1 MLKPSTPERAEAVVR
16 AAVKSPKVTAASSC
30 GIAIIG
36 IACRFPGA
44 ADHRAYWRNL
54 CDGIESLTVLT
65 DEELRAA
72 GVPAALLQ
80 DPSYVKAASILAD
93 IDQFDAAFF
102 EYSPAEARLTDPQQ
116 RLLLEVAWEAFEDA
130 GYRAGGSARSVGV
143 FVGSGGLVSSYFA
156 DRLSFSIELPG
167 QTGSL
172 AHIGNDKD
180 FPSTRISYK
189 LNLTGPSINVQT
201 ACSTSLVAV
210 HLACQAILAGECD
223 MALAGAATVRVPQ
236 RVGYLSRRGDIL
248 SPDGH
253 CRAFDAEAQGTIF
266 GSGVGAVLLK
276 ELDAAIADRDN
287 IYAVIRGSAVNND
300 GADKVSYTASNVAG
314 QTRAMLEAM
323 LVAEV
328 SPDDIGYVE
337 CHGTG
342 TIVGDP
348 LEIDALARA
357 FRTGT
362 DRAGYCAIGS
372 VKTNV
377 GHLEQTAGIA
387 ALIKVALM
395 LKNGKIPASL
405 NFRTPNPKIDF
416 AASPFFVN
424 TKCRDWPA
432 DRPRLAAVNSLG
444 LGGTNAFVVL
454 EQMPPFAP
462 EAPADECQPH
472 LFTLSAKTGDA
483 LHASIERHRSWLED
497 QPVADL
503 SAICFT
509 ASSGRNHFAHRF
521 ATLVSSVGQLRTALA
536 EELKKNPA
544 GADSMPAQGKRRRL
558 AFLFSG
564 QGSQH
569 PGMAAE
575 LYRHQPVF
583 RAVVDRC
590 AELLRDR
597 LERPL
602 LEALFAQ
609 GDGAGAIHE
618 TAYTQPA
625 LFAVQAALTQL
636 LRSWGIVPDAVLGHS
651 VGEFAA
657 GFCAGVYT
665 LEDGLLL
672 VAERARLM
680 QSLPRTGAMA
690 AIFADENTVAASLGD
705 TANIAV
711 AALNAPR
718 NTVISGERE
727 AVAAVAAHF
736 SALGTASQLLNVSHA
751 FHSPLMQPI
760 LDEFQRVAGTI
771 STRQP
776 QISWISTTSGT
787 TLTRPPDAGYWCDH
801 AREAVRF
808 EQGIQS
814 LAKLGVDD
822 FIEIGPGNTLLALG
836 RQCLDGAQAWLGSLG
851 NTSRSDTN
859 EILTTVGKLY
869 VHGYEVDW
877 DRFNEPYRKSR
888 TSLPTYPF
896 EHRRYWLERDASAR
910 PRSSY
915 PQEMSLTGQRIRSTL
930 PEVQFE
936 TTYSLARFNYLGDH
950 RIYGMPV
957 LPLAAGLTAL
967 RDAARQHFGTD
978 QVALAN
984 LQYREALVLPDDGE
998 RVVQSVLTPID
1009 GSTAEFALAS
1019 VEPDA
1024 VDGWRTHMVGMARKE
1039 GWRQDH
1045 GRASAPLDE
1054 VRLRCPNP
1062 IATELYY
1069 KTLHAIG
1076 LQYGPSFRAIEEL
1089 RRGKGEALSRVRLPS
1104 HLEAADTLHPAL
1116 LDACL
1121 HIYPALI
1128 DDYGDFDRTAPEMG
1142 HTYLPISIE
1151 RFRSSGPIAREVWVH
1166 AVRRPAQDDRQA
1178 ITIDIAVYRED
1189 GSEAATLEGL
1199 SLKQLPP
1206 QALEPNARRGT
1217 PDWLYQLQWLEQ
1229 PHLPS
1234 PDRSSGEP
1242 SGWLILADRG
1252 GVGAALADL
1261 LTRRGGV
1268 CRLVPFAEVAGSVCK
1283 HSSSPGDLLKPLATP
1298 LAEFAQESV
1307 SLHGVV
1313 DLWPLDVAASDVTFS
1328 ELKEAQKIVVGGALA
1343 LFRAVIEG
1351 RSRPDSAARI
1361 WLVSRNVISTS
1372 PGDVPAP
1379 VAAALWGVGRSA
1391 ALEHPRNWGGL
1402 VDLEA
1407 RENPSPTSDAE
1418 ELLREL
1424 LNGDGEDQVALRAG
1438 HRFAARIVRADV
1450 PPESSVPF
1458 DAEGRYMITGG
1469 LGALGVKVA
1478 EWLVTRHGTKHLLLV
1493 SRRGEEDPNAAHV
1506 LGALAVLGAEVVIRK
1521 ADVTNKQDV
1530 RALLAWIKSSDRPLK
1545 GIFHCAGGLD
1555 DGILMQM
1562 DWQKFDRVAA
1572 PKIAGGW
1579 LLHQLTRELD
1589 LDHFVVFSSIL
1600 SLIGSAGQANYAAA
1614 NAFLDALVAHRRGK
1628 GLPALALNW
1637 GPWDES
1643 GLATLSG
1650 DKGRAIWRARG
1661 TEYIPT
1667 ELGQRALDLLAGS
1680 CAGHAAITLT
1690 QWPIFFR
1697 QFAKVPLLYGELQ
1710 KETGAGTPTD
1720 GALADAISFQDRLN
1734 EVPNRERRELL
1745 IAFVRQQAMKTL
1757 GITDMIDAT
1766 RPLRELGLD
1775 SLMSVTLVNRL
1786 ESALGIRMSAVK
1798 LVQGPSLAQIV
1809 DDVLPQL
1816 NMGREEADDATA
1828 PVSTAVAGR
1837 WLVTAAPRAAPRLRL
1852 FCFPFAGGG
1861 SAVYHS
1867 WAQSLDPTI
1876 EVVAIEPP
1884 GRLGRINEKP
1894 IADIDEFVTE
1904 LTTEMRDVLDRPF
1917 AFFGHCLGGL
1927 TMYETARRLIHTT
1940 GSRPIHLF
1948 ASGARPPDRILDLGR
1963 FEERLTQDLIKLAD
1977 FRIKLP
1983 PYAQPDD
1990 VFAELVRHF
1999 NIQATEQLLG
2009 NRELRQLV
2017 LPVVRAEF
2025 AMALNYDF
2033 VEEPPWDIP
2042 ITCFAGLDDPYV
2054 TRDHALGWGRFTNSR
2069 LQVHI
2074 RQVAH
2079 FAVVDDVDFIH
2090 SVINR
2095 ELRRE
2100 SSDPTDMPERRQPP
2114 RIVGRHHPYG
2124 STNGCCPRV
2133 DSVHLNAATP
2143 SRG

>member
-1 MLKPSTPERAEAVVR
+1 
-16 AAVKSPKVTAASSC
+16 
-30 GIAIIG
+30 
-36 IACRFPGA
+36 
-44 ADHRAYWRNL
+44 
-54 CDGIESLTVLT
+54 
-65 DEELRAA
+65 
-72 GVPAALLQ
+72 
-80 DPSYVKAASILAD
+80 
-93 IDQFDAAFF
+93 
-102 EYSPAEARLTDPQQ
+102 
-116 RLLLEVAWEAFEDA
+116 
-130 GYRAGGSARSVGV
+130 
-143 FVGSGGLVSSYFA
+143 
-156 DRLSFSIELPG
+156 
-167 QTGSL
+167 
-172 AHIGNDKD
+172 
-180 FPSTRISYK
+180 
-189 LNLTGPSINVQT
+189 VQT

-223 MALAGAATVRVPQ
+223 MALAGAATIRVPQ

-266 GSGVGAVLLK
+266 GSGVGVVLLK

-314 QTRAMLEAM
+314 QIRAMLEAM

-357 FRTGT
+357 FRASTE
-362 DRAGYCAIGS
+362 RAGYCAIGS
-372 VKTNV
+372 VKTNI

-405 NFRTPNPKIDF
+405 NFQTPNPKIDF
-416 AASPFFVN
+416 GACPFFVN
-424 TKCRDWPA
+424 TKCCDWPA

-454 EQMPPFAP
+454 EQTPYLAP
-462 EAPADECQPH
+462 ETTADERRPH
-472 LFTLSAKTGDA
+472 LFTLSAKTVEA
-483 LHASIERHRSWLED
+483 LDASIERHRCWLED
-497 QPVADL
+497 RPEADL
-503 SAICFT
+503 SDICFT
-509 ASSGRNHFAHRF
+509 ASSGRKHFAHRY
-521 ATLVSSVGQLRTALA
+521 ATLVSSAGQLRMALA
-536 EELKKNPA
+536 EELKKNRT
-544 GADSMPAQGKRRRL
+544 GVDGMQAQGKRRRL

-575 LYRHQPVF
+575 LYRHEPVF
-583 RAVVDRC
+583 RTVVDRC

-602 LEALFAQ
+602 LEVLFAED
-609 GDGAGAIHE
+609 DGAGPIHE

-625 LFAVQAALTQL
+625 LFTVQAALTQL

-651 VGEFAA
+651 IGEFGAA
-657 GFCAGVYT
+657 FCAGVYT
-665 LEDGLLL
+665 LDDALLL

-690 AIFADENTVAASLGD
+690 AIFADEDKVAASLGD
-705 TANIAV
+705 AANVAV
-711 AALNAPR
+711 AAVNAPG
-718 NTVISGERE
+718 NTVISGESE
-727 AVAAVAAHF
+727 AVATLVAHF
-736 SALGTASQLLNVSHA
+736 STLGIASQLLNVSHA
-751 FHSPLMQPI
+751 FHSPLTQPI
-760 LDEFQRVAGTI
+760 LDDFQRAAEAI
-771 STRQP
+771 STREP
-776 QISWISTTSGT
+776 QITWVSSTSGT
-787 TLTRPPDAGYWCDH
+787 TLTRPPDAAYWRDH
-801 AREAVRF
+801 ARKAVRF
-808 EQGIQS
+808 QLGIQT
-814 LAKLGVDD
+814 LAKLGIED
-822 FIEIGPGNTLLALG
+822 FMEIGPGSTLLALG
-836 RQCLDGAQAWLGSLG
+836 RQCLDGPQAWLRSLG
-851 NTSRSDTN
+851 NKSRSDIN
-859 EILTTVGKLY
+859 EILTTLGKLY

-888 TSLPTYPF
+888 ISLPTYPF
-896 EHRRYWLERDASAR
+896 EHRRYWLEGDASAR

-915 PQEMSLTGQRIRSTL
+915 PHEMSLTGQRIRSTL
-930 PEVQFE
+930 PQAQFE

-950 RIYGMPV
+950 RIYGIPV

-967 RDAARQHFGTD
+967 RGAARQHFGTD

-1009 GSTAEFALAS
+1009 ESTAEFSLAS
-1019 VEPDA
+1019 IEADA
-1024 VDGWRTHMVGMARKE
+1024 ADGWRTHMVGMARKE
-1039 GWRQDH
+1039 DWSR
-1045 GRASAPLDE
+1045 RLSAELDE
-1054 VRLRCPNP
+1054 VRLRCANP
-1062 IATELYY
+1062 VATELYY

-1076 LQYGPSFRAIEEL
+1076 LQYGPSFRAIVEL
-1089 RRGKGEALSRVRLPS
+1089 RRGNGEALSRVRLPS
-1104 HLEAADTLHPAL
+1104 HLRAVDTLHPAL

-1121 HIYPALI
+1121 HLYPALI
-1128 DDYGDFDRTAPEMG
+1128 DDYGDFDRTPPQVG

-1151 RFRSSGPIAREVWVH
+1151 RFRSSGPITNQVWVH
-1166 AVRRPAQDDRQA
+1166 GVRRSGQDDQQL

-1206 QALEPNARRGT
+1206 QALQPNARRT
-1217 PDWLYQLQWLEQ
+1217 APDWLYQLQWLER
-1229 PHLPS
+1229 PRLSS
-1234 PDRSSGEP
+1234 PDRPSGEP
-1242 SGWLILADRG
+1242 TGWLILADRG

-1261 LTRRGGV
+1261 LANRGGV

-1283 HSSSPGDLLKPLATP
+1283 RSWSPDILLKPLAAL
-1298 LAEFAQESV
+1298 LAEFAQGSV
-1307 SLHGVV
+1307 SLRGVI
-1313 DLWPLDVAASDVTFS
+1313 DLWPLDVATSDLTLR
-1328 ELKEAQKIVVGGALA
+1328 ELQESQKIVVGGALA
-1343 LFRAVIEG
+1343 LFRAVVEG
-1351 RSRPDSAARI
+1351 RSPDSEARI

-1372 PGDVPAP
+1372 LDGVPGP

-1407 RENPSPTSDAE
+1407 REDPSPTSDAA

-1450 PPESSVPF
+1450 PPETTVPF
-1458 DAEGRYMITGG
+1458 DAEGSYLITGG
-1469 LGALGVKVA
+1469 LGALGVRVA
-1478 EWLVTRHGTKHLLLV
+1478 EWLLTRHGAKHLLLV
-1493 SRRGEEDPNAAHV
+1493 SRRGEEDPKAAQV

-1521 ADVTNKQDV
+1521 TDITNERDV
-1530 RALLAWIKSSDRPLK
+1530 RALLAWIKSSARPLK
-1545 GIFHCAGGLD
+1545 GVFHCAGGLD

-1579 LLHQLTRELD
+1579 LLHQFTREFD

-1614 NAFLDALVAHRRGK
+1614 NAFLDALVAHRRAK
-1628 GLPALALNW
+1628 GLPALTFNW

-1650 DKGRAIWRARG
+1650 DRGRAIWRARG
-1661 TEYIPT
+1661 TEYIPA

-1697 QFAKVPLLYGELQ
+1697 QFGKVPLVYSELQ
-1710 KETGAGTPTD
+1710 KETGSGTAND
-1720 GALADAISFQDRLN
+1720 AALTDAISFPDRLN
-1734 EVPNRERRELL
+1734 QAPNGERRELL
-1745 IAFVRQQAMKTL
+1745 IAFVRQHAMKTL
-1757 GITDMIDAT
+1757 GITDMIDAS

-1786 ESALGIRMSAVK
+1786 ESALGIRVSAVK
-1798 LVQGPSLAQIV
+1798 LIQGPSVAQIV

-1816 NMGREEADDATA
+1816 NVGTEEARAATA
-1828 PVSTAVAGR
+1828 PSSAAAAKG
-1837 WLVTAAPRAAPRLRL
+1837 WLVTPAPRASPRVRL

-1884 GRLGRINEKP
+1884 GRLGRINEQP

-1917 AFFGHCLGGL
+1917 AFFGHCLGAL

-1963 FEERLTQDLIKLAD
+1963 FEERLTQDLIKLAE

-1999 NIQATEQLLG
+1999 NIQATEQLL
-2009 NRELRQLV
+2009 NNPELRQLM

-2033 VEEPPWDIP
+2033 VEEPAWDIP

-2095 ELRRE
+2095 ELRQE
-2100 SSDPTDMPERRQPP
+2100 ASDPVDKPEPQQHP
-2114 RIVGRHHPYG
+2114 RIFDRHHPLD
-2124 STNGCCPRV
+2124 STNGCCRRV
-2133 DSVHLNAATP
+2133 DSVDLNAATA